1 MASTDFKDYYEILG
15 IGKTASEAEIKKRFR
30 KLALQYHP
38 DKNPGDKVAEE
49 KFKTISEAYEVLSD
63 PEKRQKYDQFGKY
76 WQQAAQPSSGGY
88 GPGVDM
94 GGFDFSQYGN
104 FDEFINELLGRFSSP
119 GGGPRTSTSY
129 GYSPGGAGFNDFG
142 GFGSPG
148 SGFGNQ
154 APAGD
159 REATLQLTFAE
170 AFHGVEKRLNLG
182 NEMIKVRIPA
192 GAKNGSRVRVKGKGQ
207 VNAYGQRGDLYLAMQ
222 LNSHPFF
229 QFEGD
234 NLVCELP
241 IAPDEAVLGANIDV
255 PTPDGMVKMK
265 VPAWVKS
272 GQSLR
277 LKGKGWPLPK
287 DGRGDQLVRLV
298 IAAPKTLSSLERDCY
313 EKIQANRTENP
324 RQAVEKYANLTA

>member
-15 IGKTASEAEIKKRFR
+15 INKGASEAEIKKQFR
-30 KLALQYHP
+30 KLALKYHP

-63 PEKRQKYDQFGKY
+63 PEKRKKYDQFGQY
-76 WQQAAQPSSGGY
+76 WQQAAQPTGGGY

-104 FDEFINELLGRFSSP
+104 FDEFINELLGRFSTP
-119 GGGPRTSTSY
+119 GGGARTSTSY
-129 GYSPGGAGFNDFG
+129 SYSPGGAGFSDFD
-142 GFGSPG
+142 GFGT
-148 SGFGNQ
+148 Q

-182 NEMIKVRIPA
+182 NEVVKVRIPA

-207 VNAYGQRGDLYLAMQ
+207 VNPYGQRGDLYLNMQ

-234 NLVCELP
+234 NLVCEVP
-241 IAPDEAVLGANIDV
+241 IAPDEAVLGANIGV
-255 PTPDGMVKMK
+255 PTPDGMVQMK
-265 VPAWVKS
+265 VPAGVKS

-277 LKGKGWPLPK
+277 LRGKGWPLPK

-298 IAAPKTLSSLERDCY
+298 IAAPKQLSELERECY
-313 EKIQANRTENP
+313 QKLQANRSENP
-324 RQAVEKYANLTA
+324 RQAVEKYANLTL